1 MDLWKLEIT
10 LIWKEILKEKYFQ
23 IIKLIWK
30 RILNWEFIKE
40 NISKSFVK
48 FGKEFKWRT
57 LDGKSLQIFFNLK
70 YEIFSNFYNI
80 LNFINFF
87 IFSKIWFLNLLQVH

>member
-1 MDLWKLEIT
+1 MVN
-10 LIWKEILKEKYFQ
+10 LKEKYFQ

-40 NISKSFVK
+40 NISKSFKK

-57 LDGKSLQIFFNLK
+57 SNGKSFQIFLNLK